1 LYLYLYFFKIVSF
14 NFCGSKTQTSCSK
27 HFLSHSYN
35 DIDNDTNQTY
45 LSGVNYLKSWIFQV
59 HVGINNL
66 NIKENDT
73 YSMGSML
80 KISPVNNQAEL
91 NMIQVTNYTSADYVF
106 EQSLTKI
113 RPNENSS
120 YYRLSVKA
128 LTTRF
133 INNFTNGSITQTF
146 NSSGNYSLI
155 FNMSTQSAMV
165 NSKIYTV
172 VVKPGKKIKK
182 ETYFLKFKNKM
193 KKIL

>member
-1 LYLYLYFFKIVSF
+1 
-14 NFCGSKTQTSCSK
+14 
-27 HFLSHSYN
+27 
-35 DIDNDTNQTY
+35 
-45 LSGVNYLKSWIFQV
+45 
-59 HVGINNL
+59 VGINNL
-66 NIKENDT
+66 NITESVT

-91 NMIQVTNYTSADYVF
+91 NLIQVTDYTNADYVF

-133 INNFTNGSITQTF
+133 INNFTSGSITQAF

-155 FNMSTQSAMV
+155 FNASTHATIAS
-165 NSKIYTV
+165 STIYTV
-172 VVKPGKKIKK
+172 VVKPGKKI
-182 ETYFLKFKNKM
+182 
-193 KKIL
+193 

>member
-1 LYLYLYFFKIVSF
+1 MVFIKIVSF
-14 NFCGSKTQTSCSK
+14 NFCGSKTQSSCSNY
-27 HFLSHSYN
+27 FLTNPYN

-45 LSGVNYLKSWIFQV
+45 LSGVNYLKSWIFDI

-66 NIKENDT
+66 YIKENDT

-80 KISPVNNQAEL
+80 KISPVNNQTEL
-91 NMIQVTNYTSADYVF
+91 NMIQVSNATSADYVF

-113 RPNENSS
+113 KPNEISS

-133 INNFTNGSITQTF
+133 INNLTNGSITQAF

-155 FNMSTQSAMV
+155 FNMSTSTTMV

-172 VVKPGKKIKK
+172 VVKPGKKI
-182 ETYFLKFKNKM
+182 
-193 KKIL
+193 

>member
-1 LYLYLYFFKIVSF
+1 MKIVSF
-14 NFCGSKTQTSCSK
+14 NFCSSKTQQSCSDY
-27 HFLSHSYN
+27 FLANPYN

-45 LSGVNYLKSWIFQV
+45 LSGVNYFKSWMFDIR
-59 HVGINNL
+59 VGINNL
-66 NIKENDT
+66 NITGNKT

-91 NMIQVTNYTSADYVF
+91 NMIQVTDYTSADYVI
-106 EQSLTKI
+106 ERSLKKI

-133 INNFTNGSITQTF
+133 INNLTSGSITQSF

-155 FNMSTQSAMV
+155 FNMSTSTTMV

-172 VVKPGKKIKK
+172 VVQPGNKI
-182 ETYFLKFKNKM
+182 
-193 KKIL
+193 

>member
-1 LYLYLYFFKIVSF
+1 MKIVSF
-14 NFCGSKTQTSCSK
+14 NFCSSKTQQSCSDY
-27 HFLSHSYN
+27 FLANPYN

-45 LSGVNYLKSWIFQV
+45 LTGVNYLKSWIFDI

-66 NIKENDT
+66 NIAENDT

-91 NMIQVTNYTSADYVF
+91 NMIQVTDYTSADYVI
-106 EQSLTKI
+106 ERSRLTKI
-113 RPNENSS
+113 KPNEISS

-133 INNFTNGSITQTF
+133 INNLTSGSITQSF

-155 FNMSTQSAMV
+155 FNMSTSTTMV

-172 VVKPGKKIKK
+172 VVQTGNKI
-182 ETYFLKFKNKM
+182 
-193 KKIL
+193 

>member
-1 LYLYLYFFKIVSF
+1 MVSF
-14 NFCGSKTQTSCSK
+14 NFCGSKTQPSCSNY
-27 HFLSHSYN
+27 FRTNPYN

-45 LSGVNYLKSWIFQV
+45 LSGVNYLKSWIFEV

-80 KISPVNNQAEL
+80 KISLVNNQTQL
-91 NMIQVTNYTSADYVF
+91 NMIQVSNATSADYVF
-106 EQSLTKI
+106 ERSFSKI
-113 RPNENSS
+113 RPNDISC

-133 INNFTNGSITQTF
+133 INNLTNGSITQTF

-155 FNMSTQSAMV
+155 FNMSTSTTLI
-165 NSKIYTV
+165 NSTIYSV
-172 VVKPGKKIKK
+172 VVNPGKKV
-182 ETYFLKFKNKM
+182 
-193 KKIL
+193 